1 MLSEFEVAKPCRN
14 FSQLYLEY
22 YEITFM
28 AMRGSMLLDNAK

>member
-1 MLSEFEVAKPCRN
+1 MLSEFEVAKPSRN

-28 AMRGSMLLDNAK
+28 AIKGSLIVDGNR

>member
-28 AMRGSMLLDNAK
+28 GLKGNLLIENSK

>member
-22 YEITFM
+22 YEITLM
-28 AMRGSMLLDNAK
+28 AIKGSLLVESAK